1 MVKQDRK
8 EWKSQYFV
16 RVVKLFDEYP
26 KCFIVGVDN
35 VRSNQMQ
42 QIRKS
47 LRGQA
52 ELLMGKNTMLKK
64 GIRDHLDANPLIE
77 RLMPH
82 LKGNVGLVF
91 TKEDACD
98 IKEKITA
105 NKISAPAKAGAIAPC
120 DVIIPAQNTGLGP
133 EKTSFF
139 QALQIQTKITKGT
152 IEILNDVKL
161 IKESEKVGA
170 SEATLLNM
178 LKIYPFSYGLVV
190 RKVYDNGTIFDPE
203 ILDITDAEIRGHF
216 LAGVQNL
223 ASVCL
228 AVDYPCMASA
238 PHMLAGAFRNC
249 LAIGLAADIHFPA
262 VDKIRDL
269 LSDPSKLAA
278 LTAAAA
284 PAAAPAAASG
294 AKDDK
299 AGKKKEEEKKEEEE
313 EEDIGAFGLFD

>member
-1 MVKQDRK
+1 
-8 EWKSQYFV
+8 
-16 RVVKLFDEYP
+16 
-26 KCFIVGVDN
+26 
-35 VRSNQMQ
+35 MQ

-52 ELLMGKNTMLKK
+52 ELLMGKNTMVKK
-64 GIRDHLDANPLIE
+64 AIRGHIETNPLIE

-82 LKGNVGLVF
+82 LHGNVGLVF

-98 IKEKITA
+98 IKEKITS
-105 NKISAPAKAGAIAPC
+105 NRIKAPAKAGAIAPC
-120 DVIIPAQNTGLGP
+120 DVIIPAQNSGLGP

-139 QALQIQTKITKGT
+139 QALQIQTKISKGT

-161 IKESEKVGA
+161 IKEGEKVGA

-178 LKIYPFSYGLVV
+178 LKIHPFSYGLVLK
-190 RKVYDNGTIFDPE
+190 KVYDNGTLFDPE
-203 ILDITDAEIRGHF
+203 VLDVTDDEIRGNF
-216 LAGVQNL
+216 LAGVHNL
-223 ASVCL
+223 AAVCL

-238 PHMLAGAFRNC
+238 PHMMAGAFKNI
-249 LAIGLAADIHFPA
+249 LAIGLAADLKGIPA

-278 LTAAAA
+278 LSAPKAAA
-284 PAAAPAAASG
+284 PAKEEKAAP
-294 AKDDK
+294 
-299 AGKKKEEEKKEEEE
+299 KKEEKKEEEE

>member
-1 MVKQDRK
+1 MVKEDRST
-8 EWKSQYFV
+8 WKANYFV
-16 RVVKLFDEYP
+16 RVVRLFDDFP
-26 KCFIVGVDN
+26 KCFVVGIDN

-52 ELLMGKNTMLKK
+52 ELLMGKNTMMKK
-64 GIRDHLDANPLIE
+64 AMRGHIQKNPNLEKI
-77 RLMPH
+77 MTH

-91 TKEDACD
+91 TREDACD
-98 IKEKITA
+98 IKEKIVA

-120 DVIIPAQNTGLGP
+120 DVVVPAQNTGLGP

-139 QALQIQTKITKGT
+139 QALQIQTKISKGT

-161 IKESEKVGA
+161 IKEGEKVGA

-178 LKIYPFSYGLVV
+178 LKIHPFSYGLVI
-190 RKVYDNGTIFDPE
+190 RKVYDNGTLFDPDV
-203 ILDITDAEIRGHF
+203 LDITDAELKSKFCHGVAD
-216 LAGVQNL
+216 LA
-223 ASVCL
+223 AVCL

-238 PHMLAGAFRNC
+238 PHMLANGYKKI
-249 LAIGLAADIHFPA
+249 LALALATEISFPAAD
-262 VDKIRDL
+262 KLKDL

-284 PAAAPAAASG
+284 PAAAAPAAA
-294 AKDDK
+294 
-299 AGKKKEEEKKEEEE
+299 AGKKEEPKKVEEPEEEE
-313 EEDIGAFGLFD
+313 EMSLSLFD